1 MRPLF
6 LLRKGEALLGRDGL
20 TLDVLSAEFK
30 KAFPQEDPRYID
42 NVSKL
47 AGIAA
52 SRAWEG
58 GDEGLSGEFRKDFA
72 VIVGSAFGAIDST
85 VDFDALA
92 LQKGPNAVN
101 PMDFPNTVAN
111 AAGSRI
117 GIWMQLK
124 GPNVTLTNGGTSFLD
139 ALGFGLQGYNNGLF
153 RQCFVGAVDKVPA
166 FLKPLAAQDSMSP
179 EFLEGSCLFLAS
191 GSAQG
196 KALGQVTD
204 YFSLQLK
211 REAGL
216 PVVFKRS
223 FEQLWEDVEW
233 IGCPKDMPLESYF
246 PRGVIRYSPPP
257 SLVEFGLGG
266 RGSLEAFLAGQSS
279 CGIVAAFSNPER
291 KISFVKIKK

>member
-30 KAFPQEDPRYID
+30 KTFPQEDPRYID

-124 GPNVTLTNGGTSFLD
+124 GPNVTLTNGSTSFLD
-139 ALGFGLQGYNNGLF
+139 AIGFGLQGYNNGLF
-153 RQCFVGAVDKVPA
+153 QYCLVGAVDKMPT
-166 FLKPLAAQDSMSP
+166 FLKPLAIRDSKLP
-179 EFLEGSCLFLAS
+179 EFLEGSCFFLAS
-191 GSAQG
+191 GSAEG
-196 KALGQVTD
+196 ETLGQVTD
-204 YFSLQLK
+204 YFTLQLK
-211 REAGL
+211 ADLSL
-216 PVVFKRS
+216 PPAFLHH
-223 FEQLWEDVEW
+223 FEELGEGVEW
-233 IGCPKDMPLESYF
+233 LGCPEGTPLESHF
-246 PRGVIRYSPPP
+246 PQRVIRHFLP
-257 SLVEFGLGG
+257 SSFMELGLGG
-266 RGSLEAFLAGQSS
+266 MQSLNTFLKSSSS
-279 CGIVAAFSNPER
+279 CGVIAAFSKPER
-291 KISFVKIKK
+291 KMSFVKIKK